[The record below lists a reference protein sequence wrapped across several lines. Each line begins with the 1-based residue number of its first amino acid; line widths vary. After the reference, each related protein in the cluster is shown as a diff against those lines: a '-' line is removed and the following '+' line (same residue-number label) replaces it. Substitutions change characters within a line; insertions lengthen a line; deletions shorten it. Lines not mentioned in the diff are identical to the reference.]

1 MSNNRI
7 TTSTIRARKEAG
19 EAISMLTAYD
29 AAFAR
34 LFDEAGIDMLLV
46 GDSVGNTMLGYDSTL
61 PVTMEDMLHHVK
73 AVSRG
78 ASRAMIVAD
87 MPFMSYQTSIAEALY
102 NAGRFLKETGA
113 QAVKLEGGAA
123 VSPAVQAMTSA
134 GIPVVGHLGLTP
146 QSVNQFGGFK
156 VQAKNAAAAQ
166 QLLDDARLLEKA
178 GAFAVV
184 LECVP
189 AALAAKVSQALSI
202 PTIGIG
208 AGNGCDGQV
217 LVMHDLLGLTPGFK
231 PKFVKTYRTLA
242 QEVIAAAREYA
253 DDVKARQFPA
263 AEHTFS
269 VADEVLEKLY

>member
-1 MSNNRI
+1 M
-7 TTSTIRARKEAG
+7 
-19 EAISMLTAYD
+19 
-29 AAFAR
+29 
-34 LFDEAGIDMLLV
+34 
-46 GDSVGNTMLGYDSTL
+46 
-61 PVTMEDMLHHVK
+61 
-73 AVSRG
+73 
-78 ASRAMIVAD
+78 
-87 MPFMSYQTSIAEALY
+87 
-102 NAGRFLKETGA
+102 
-113 QAVKLEGGAA
+113 
-123 VSPAVQAMTSA
+123 
-134 GIPVVGHLGLTP
+134 VGHLGLTP

-166 QLLDDARLLEKA
+166 QLLDDARLLENA